1 MEHRFEEF
9 NGGALSGGCYRRGT
23 EEVQTGSVDM
33 RRNQRG
39 WPQAPV
45 ELDQD
50 WQLGSKI
57 QSQQA
62 LRNWKH
68 TKFVLLPQS
77 IYAKKKK
84 KTNKKINKYIAQL
97 CPNLCNP
104 MDCSMPGSSV
114 HGFPRQE
121 YWSGLPFPSPGD
133 LPDPGLNLS
142 LLLGR
147 RVFFTTWEDPNNYI
161 TSVNYYITSNHHR
174 NYKIFEQKAKENAIY
189 QNLWNAASISR
200 RHFIAWIPVLKKKK
214 GSKSMH
220 YISQETF

>member
-23 EEVQTGSVDM
+23 EEVQTGSLDM

-84 KTNKKINKYIAQL
+84 KKPTKRLINILLSCVQIFAIPWTVACQALLSMDFPGKNTGVGCHSLLQGIFPTQDWTWVSCTGGRIL
-97 CPNLCNP
+97 CHWATGEAHKRTLFSAVSLC
-104 MDCSMPGSSV
+104 S
-114 HGFPRQE
+114 
-121 YWSGLPFPSPGD
+121 YFPSV
-133 LPDPGLNLS
+133 LS
-142 LLLGR
+142 YKKSIFLSSGKGKATDEEDTKHLAIQKR
-147 RVFFTTWEDPNNYI
+147 RGGILERWMFA
-161 TSVNYYITSNHHR
+161 SNHL
-174 NYKIFEQKAKENAIY
+174 KED
-189 QNLWNAASISR
+189 
-200 RHFIAWIPVLKKKK
+200 
-214 GSKSMH
+214 
-220 YISQETF
+220 

>member
-23 EEVQTGSVDM
+23 EEVQTGSLDM

-84 KTNKKINKYIAQL
+84 KKPTKRLINILLSCVQIFAIPWTVACQAL
-97 CPNLCNP
+97 LS
-104 MDCSMPGSSV
+104 MDFPGKNTGV
-114 HGFPRQE
+114 GCH
-121 YWSGLPFPSPGD
+121 
-133 LPDPGLNLS
+133 S
-142 LLLGR
+142 LLQGIFPTQDWTWVSCLAGAYSLPPEKTLITILPQLITILPRITIETIKYLNR
-147 RVFFTTWEDPNNYI
+147 RLKKMLYI
-161 TSVNYYITSNHHR
+161 
-174 NYKIFEQKAKENAIY
+174 KIFGMQLVSVEGI
-189 QNLWNAASISR
+189 L
-200 RHFIAWIPVLKKKK
+200 
-214 GSKSMH
+214 
-220 YISQETF
+220 